1 MFGKCGAEWNPA
13 RRLVNAAARVTHPPR
28 LARRTSATL
37 VKVKTARIAK
47 IAGLSLAGF
56 VAASMVADKVNL
68 NPLASQMAG
77 FAGAFLGTLAGRRRR
92 ALRRIADRG
101 PRGNNKTSA

>member
-1 MFGKCGAEWNPA
+1 MGPA
-13 RRLVNAAARVTHPPR
+13 RSN
-28 LARRTSATL
+28 RTSATL

-68 NPLASQMAG
+68 NPLASQIAG
-77 FAGAFLGTLAGRRRR
+77 FAGAFIGTLAGRRRR
-92 ALRRIADRG
+92 LRRTAASSTR
-101 PRGNNKTSA
+101 RANERSA

>member
-1 MFGKCGAEWNPA
+1 
-13 RRLVNAAARVTHPPR
+13 
-28 LARRTSATL
+28 
-37 VKVKTARIAK
+37 VKTARIAK

-68 NPLASQMAG
+68 NPLASQVAG

-92 ALRRIADRG
+92 LRRVADR
-101 PRGNNKTSA
+101 SARRNSDISA